1 MKTIQTKAFHS
12 PNRKTWRLFRDSGRI
27 CEIYSYEG
35 VRNLIGGGGEGNSYL
50 RISIVSTKEN
60 LNVGDTIEFSRKDG
74 AIRVVKVDAV
84 EKDNLIKKV
93 YTNSPIGIKN
103 VSVKTQ
109 QFVAID
115 IALIGESTSTGI
127 KIP

>member
-35 VRNLIGGGGEGNSYL
+35 VRNFIGEGDSYL
-50 RISIVSTKEN
+50 RISIVSTEEN
-60 LNVGDTIEFSRKDG
+60 INVGDTIEFSRKDG